1 MHRRNAVLFS
11 LAVVATLAFVGAAE
25 AANTCGVEARLRFRD
40 CSAAC
45 NEAHQVAKDA
55 CVNRDHACVEVCRA
69 ERSECAD
76 STDFAEDLAACA
88 AALDAARL
96 ECRSQTLPDSPE
108 RDACI
113 DAAQVIAFQ
122 CRDTAREAWV
132 PILKTCRA
140 DFRTCAKACGPPD
153 PLDPINVRQCR
164 LDAALAHKACK
175 AVCIEDF
182 QLDKDCCTNRDH
194 ACVEDC
200 RATRRDCV
208 APILAT
214 LDGAKDACN
223 ATRDAGVADCR
234 VLHAE
239 GTPEELDACI
249 DPIQV
254 VAFQCRDAAREV
266 ARPGLVACRQGF
278 RDCAQACPPPAP

>member
-1 MHRRNAVLFS
+1 MATRKTFLVSFGL
-11 LAVVATLAFVGAAE
+11 LAALALAGPADAADS
-25 AANTCGVEARLRFRD
+25 CGREARILFRD

-45 NEAHQVAKDA
+45 IEVHQVDKDA
-55 CVNRDHACVEVCRA
+55 CLNRDHACVETCRVQRA
-69 ERSECAD
+69 ACSDD
-76 STDFAEDLAACA
+76 SGLQEDLAGCA
-88 AALDAARL
+88 ADLDEERL
-96 ECRSQTLPDSPE
+96 RCRSTTSPDTVE

-113 DAAQVIAFQ
+113 DAAQVVAFQ
-122 CRDTAREAWV
+122 CRDAAREAGI
-132 PILKTCRA
+132 PLLKLCRS
-140 DFRTCAKACGPPD
+140 DFRACAKACGPPD

-182 QLDKDCCTNRDH
+182 QLGKDCCKNRDH
-194 ACVEDC
+194 ACVETC
-200 RATRRDCV
+200 RGTRRAC
-208 APILAT
+208 AEPIVSVLEEA
-214 LDGAKDACN
+214 LDVCN
-223 ATRDAGVADCR
+223 ATRDAGVAGCKA
-234 VLHAE
+234 LYAE
-239 GTPEELDACI
+239 ETPERDACI